1 MLHLVIVGAGDH
13 GRTALET
20 TKACNAVAARYQV
33 LGYVD
38 DDPAKQG
45 REVGGAPVLG
55 GLDWIE
61 RCGRDGYRYVLA
73 LASCPAK
80 RTLADRLER
89 FRLTFETLVHPTA
102 TIGSGVDLGRGTI
115 IGAGA
120 VIAFDTVIG
129 DHVTVNLNSTI
140 GHDCVVGTF
149 STVAP
154 GANVAGKVKLGEGC
168 DIGLNAAVGKG
179 VHVGEWSSVGAGTV
193 VVKDV
198 PPHRQVFGNPAR
210 LLPPVGEPT

>member
-1 MLHLVIVGAGDH
+1 MVQLVIIGAGDH

-20 TKACNAVAARYQV
+20 TKACNAVADRYRV

-38 DDPAKQG
+38 DDAAKHG
-45 REVGGAPVLG
+45 RAVGGAPVLG
-55 GLDWIE
+55 GLEWIE

-73 LASCPAK
+73 VANCAAK
-80 RTLADRLER
+80 RKLADRLER
-89 FRLTFETLVHPTA
+89 FQLAFETLVHPAA
-102 TIGSGVDLGRGTI
+102 TIGSGVDLGHGTI
-115 IGAGA
+115 VGAGA

-140 GHDCVVGTF
+140 GHDCVVARF

-154 GANVAGKVKLGEGC
+154 GANVAGKVTLGEGC

-179 VHVGEWSSVGAGTV
+179 VHVGEWCSVGAGAV

-198 PPHRQVFGNPAR
+198 PAHRQVFGNPAR
-210 LLPPVGEPT
+210 LIPAVGEPA